1 MALQLQQIEALGE
14 YFTHYYLCNYRPRSV
29 GSDQLSES
37 LIRFKEC
44 KRVDVEAWTECSILE
59 LSKVRFS
66 EDLQIIRALGLEEM
80 NATTTSRTAMDWLGH
95 RMEKEG
101 LGKYFPDPLQRT
113 KQVRAVKR
121 LSKAEREIE
130 LDGAY
135 QFQQVNSSQVLI
147 LDDILTTGTTMKA
160 IIRAIR
166 MVLPNCKIS
175 LFTLATTDHQ
185 AILNRNVVLASN
197 TYSWDDKEWATTLT
211 EPEEFYNEFATLKK
225 MILNDSFA

>member
-1 MALQLQQIEALGE
+1 MSSLFKTITSSPNDLLNTDSFPQLCRMALQLQQIEALGE

-101 LGKYFPDPLQRT
+101 K
-113 KQVRAVKR
+113 
-121 LSKAEREIE
+121 
-130 LDGAY
+130 
-135 QFQQVNSSQVLI
+135 
-147 LDDILTTGTTMKA
+147 
-160 IIRAIR
+160 
-166 MVLPNCKIS
+166 
-175 LFTLATTDHQ
+175 
-185 AILNRNVVLASN
+185 
-197 TYSWDDKEWATTLT
+197 
-211 EPEEFYNEFATLKK
+211 
-225 MILNDSFA
+225 